1 MAVAMAAWS
10 LGLHFIATDNSL
22 RALEKTISSAPVLKA
37 SSGFAPSKP
46 CYILHRSRMSSSGT
60 TIIPRAA
67 PVTDVEDGNQG
78 ETDTIP
84 TPIVIIDQ
92 DSEPDATVVEI
103 TFGDRLGALLDT
115 MNALKNLGLNVVKAN
130 VFLDS
135 SGKHNKFSITKA
147 DTGRKVEEPELLEA
161 IRLTIINNLIQYHP
175 ESSSQLAMGAA
186 FGLVPPKE
194 QVDVDIATQINI
206 TDDGPDRSLLYV
218 ETADRPGLLVDLV
231 KIITDINIAVESGE
245 FDTEGLLA
253 KAKFHVSY
261 KGKAII
267 KPLQQVLANSLR
279 YFLRR
284 PTTEES
290 SF

>member
-1 MAVAMAAWS
+1 MAVA
-10 LGLHFIATDNSL
+10 IASCGRSVGFYTN
-22 RALEKTISSAPVLKA
+22 LKA
-37 SSGFAPSKP
+37 IEKQPIAKASFFTCSFGADPVQGFRIYSKKRLLSSDGRLVLQASPS
-46 CYILHRSRMSSSGT
+46 T
-60 TIIPRAA
+60 A
-67 PVTDVEDGNQG
+67 VEGEKSP
-78 ETDTIP
+78 ETDEVPIP
-84 TPIVIIDQ
+84 KVIIDQ
-92 DSEPDATVVEI
+92 DSDPDATLVEI

-130 VFLDS
+130 VYLDS
-135 SGKHNKFSITKA
+135 SGKHNKFAITKVS
-147 DTGRKVEEPELLEA
+147 TGRKVEDPELLET
-161 IRLTIINNLIQYHP
+161 IRLTIINNMLQYHP

-186 FGLVPPKE
+186 FGVAQPSQ
-194 QVDVDIATQINI
+194 QVDVDIATHIRVH
-206 TDDGPDRSLLYV
+206 DDSPERSLLYV

-267 KPLQQVLANSLR
+267 KPLQQVLSNSLR
-279 YFLRR
+279 YYLRR
-284 PTTEES
+284 PSTEEA

>member
-1 MAVAMAAWS
+1 MAAVAIASAANCVVY
-10 LGLHFIATDNSL
+10 F
-22 RALEKTISSAPVLKA
+22 
-37 SSGFAPSKP
+37 
-46 CYILHRSRMSSSGT
+46 SSSTNNLPVFELKNHSWPAARPPNNLQKRSVRLSSTMG
-60 TIIPRAA
+60 IIPR
-67 PVTDVEDGNQG
+67 VTPSATAVENDGSFPD
-78 ETDTIP
+78 TDTVP
-84 TPIVIIDQ
+84 TPKVIIDQ
-92 DSEPDATVVEI
+92 DSDPDATVVEI
-103 TFGDRLGALLDT
+103 TFGNRLGALLDT
-115 MNALKNLGLNVVKAN
+115 MNALKNLGLNVTKAN
-130 VFLDS
+130 VYLDS

-147 DTGRKVEEPELLEA
+147 NTGRKVEDPELLEA
-161 IRLTIINNLIQYHP
+161 IRLTIINNLLEYHP

-186 FGLVPPKE
+186 FGVEPPKE
-194 QVDVDIATQINI
+194 KVDVDIATHISVD
-206 TDDGPDRSLLYV
+206 DDGPERSLLYV

-231 KIITDINIAVESGE
+231 KSITDISIAVESGE

-284 PTTEES
+284 PTTEEA